1 MRGLMNNAVCESKNG
16 TVPMYWKTNPR
27 ASRTVPLVSKVCNI
41 SMVPL
46 ATQIITS
53 EFSGAPSPLDGM
65 KEKEIPYY
73 GVKEAVF
80 PFNMSRKL
88 TRC

>member
-1 MRGLMNNAVCESKNG
+1 
-16 TVPMYWKTNPR
+16 
-27 ASRTVPLVSKVCNI
+27 
-41 SMVPL
+41 MVPL

-80 PFNMSRKL
+80 PFNMFPEVDPLLGPEMRSTGEVL
-88 TRC
+88 GLADTVGDAL

>member
-1 MRGLMNNAVCESKNG
+1 
-16 TVPMYWKTNPR
+16 MYWNPIR
-27 ASRTVPLVSKVCNI
+27 VPSRTVPLVSKVCNI

-80 PFNMSRKL
+80 RSICSRKL